1 MAKKM
6 KNVVLTFHNVTDA
19 IWFEK
24 TIQLIGRFFTYGTL
38 DQLYNRLTNG
48 KDNTPR
54 NMCFITF
61 DDGERS
67 VYEVVYPIIKRLHI
81 PISAKHA
88 PVPLRMVQNALVYY
102 FRRLE
107 SSLF

>member
-38 DQLYNRLTNG
+38 DQLYNRLPMLQLIPLHS
-48 KDNTPR
+48 PR
-54 NMCFITF
+54 F
-61 DDGERS
+61 GER
-67 VYEVVYPIIKRLHI
+67 I
-81 PISAKHA
+81 
-88 PVPLRMVQNALVYY
+88 
-102 FRRLE
+102 
-107 SSLF
+107 